1 MKLTDNKQ
9 IHPSKARRAPL
20 QDKIWGMCSEKRE
33 YDLTEY
39 DLPQSK
45 MSNKDCVGNTIYHKK
60 EKRKKKERDC
70 VGNTKQLDKAKQ
82 EKKS

>member
-1 MKLTDNKQ
+1 MSVNVVRKD
-9 IHPSKARRAPL
+9 IMA
-20 QDKIWGMCSEKRE
+20 

-45 MSNKDCVGNTIYHKK
+45 MSNKDCVGNTIYHKKK